1 MPLSLFA
8 YKCAM
13 ERALSVGI
21 DESEAPGEANHWLFE
36 LAYHHEFGGALLPD
50 CLRHARSQ

>member
-13 ERALSVGI
+13 ERALSLGS